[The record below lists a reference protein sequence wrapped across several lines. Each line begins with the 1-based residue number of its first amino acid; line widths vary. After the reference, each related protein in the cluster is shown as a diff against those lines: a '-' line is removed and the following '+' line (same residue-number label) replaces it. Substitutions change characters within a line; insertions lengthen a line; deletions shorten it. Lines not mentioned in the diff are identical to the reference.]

1 MFMFCSLAFL
11 DLKVGHTMDLTLINV
26 KSELSYLQP
35 VRHRLIIT
43 AVMLG
48 HYNTAN
54 SHYEIDPPQNLSQPF
69 YLKGINM
76 CFFILFECPA
86 FTAVCWYRPH

>member
-48 HYNTAN
+48 HYN
-54 SHYEIDPPQNLSQPF
+54 
-69 YLKGINM
+69 
-76 CFFILFECPA
+76 
-86 FTAVCWYRPH
+86 